1 MTCKRSRDWCRR
13 WQNNAAHDPHTV
25 NSSQPEIAMT
35 SRQVSQTFVLLS
47 IVVATACMPPA
58 NATSAASSVGAGSV
72 ASDPPALAAI
82 DTAQLRR
89 DLYFMASDAVRGRE
103 AGTLDELRASA
114 WVADRAREAGLQPA
128 GDDGTYFQFWPMRR
142 IRTAANSHA
151 TLDGAPLELWT
162 DAAVVS
168 PVDARVD
175 LPMVWVG
182 AASADS
188 LARLDLRGKA
198 VAALLLPPSRPP
210 VSWIS
215 LRAWRYARQAIAE
228 RAAALEKAGA
238 AAVVLVADDSTND
251 QFIPVS
257 VPMRRGA
264 YNIDTTG
271 SDRIRERPPVLWVPQ
286 ALQARVTSARRLTL
300 DLRAETF
307 VYPSVNVVAKA
318 SGTDSRLRSEYVLFS
333 GHDDHDGVRFPV
345 NGDSIWN
352 GADDNASVAVAML
365 AIGRAF
371 VQQPARRSALFVWH
385 GAEERGLLG
394 SRWFVS
400 HPTVPLSSIVAVLN
414 GDLIGRNNPD
424 SAALLG
430 SQPPHRN
437 SVALVQMALDANAHI
452 TKFVIDSSWD
462 RPSHPEGWYFRS
474 DHLPYARA
482 GVPALF
488 FTTLLH
494 ADYHTPAD
502 EASRIDYVKLAR
514 MARWMYATG
523 WEVANAPARPALDP
537 GFKLER

>member
-1 MTCKRSRDWCRR
+1 MS
-13 WQNNAAHDPHTV
+13 N
-25 NSSQPEIAMT
+25 
-35 SRQVSQTFVLLS
+35 RQVLQAITLLS
-47 IVVATACMPPA
+47 MVAATACVPPA
-58 NATSAASSVGAGSV
+58 TATTAVSDVRGASV
-72 ASDPPALAAI
+72 ASSPPALAAI
-82 DTAQLRR
+82 DTVRLRR
-89 DLYFMASDAVRGRE
+89 DLYTMASDAMRGRE

-142 IRTAANSHA
+142 IRTASQSHA
-151 TLDGAPLELWT
+151 ALDGVALELWK
-162 DAAVVS
+162 DAAIVS
-168 PVDARVD
+168 PVDASID
-175 LPMVWVG
+175 LPVVWVG

-198 VAALLLPPSRPP
+198 VAALILPPSRPP

-215 LRAWRYARQAIAE
+215 LRAWRYTRQAIAE
-228 RAAALEKAGA
+228 RTAALVKAGA
-238 AAVVLVADDSTND
+238 AAIVLVADDSTNN
-251 QFIPVS
+251 QFMPVS
-257 VPMRRGA
+257 VTMRRGA

-271 SDRIRERPPVLWVPQ
+271 SDRIRERQPVLWVPQ
-286 ALQARVTSARRLTL
+286 ALQARVESARRLTL
-300 DLRAETF
+300 NLRAETF
-307 VYPSVNVVAKA
+307 VYPSVNVVAKVPGVDPA
-318 SGTDSRLRSEYVLFS
+318 LRGEYVLFS

-345 NGDSIWN
+345 AGDSIWN
-352 GADDNASVAVAML
+352 GADDNASVAVGML

-414 GDLIGRNNPD
+414 GDMIGRNNPD

-437 SVALVQMALDANAHI
+437 SAALVQMALDANAHV
-452 TKFVIDSSWD
+452 TKFAIDSLWD
-462 RPSHPEGWYFRS
+462 RPNHPEGWYFRS

-482 GVPALF
+482 GIPALF

-494 ADYHTPAD
+494 PDYHTPSD

-523 WEVANAPARPALDP
+523 WDVANTSAKPALDP